1 MASMRLLRLAL
12 AALALAGCGTSTT
25 SSLPTPTFQA
35 PFDAPFVLRA
45 GDLGLIAGAGQYL
58 YISVLHVGQDS
69 RCAAGAT
76 CADPGYLEISF
87 DVETATLQNSLA
99 MSVPTSGETT
109 RTFRGARDPDAR
121 SRADGADGADP
132 GDRLPVPDVG
142 VDRRRVRPYGAGENF
157 RTIRWRTSP
166 PYTAPCASTATPSGP
181 LVTGSAPG
189 SRSDTSSG
197 R

>member
-109 RTFRGARDPDAR
+109 RTFEGLEIRM
-121 SRADGADGADP
+121 
-132 GDRLPVPDVG
+132 LG
-142 VDRRRVRPYGAGENF
+142 VEP
-157 RTIRWRTSP
+157 
-166 PYTAPCASTATPSGP
+166 TAQTERILAIDYRFLMSVSIA
-181 LVTGSAPG
+181 AE
-189 SRSDTSSG
+189 
-197 R
+197 